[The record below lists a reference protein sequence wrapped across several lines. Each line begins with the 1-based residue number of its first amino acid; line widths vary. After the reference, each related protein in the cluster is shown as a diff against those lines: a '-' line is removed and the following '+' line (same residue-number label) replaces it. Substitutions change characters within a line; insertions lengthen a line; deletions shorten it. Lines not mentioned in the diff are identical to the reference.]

1 MNVEAFAPLAVIL
14 LAITTLVLLTSPDWR
29 LSIGMLALQ
38 YIGVFVLVAVAWP
51 LAMSVTKL
59 VTGWIAGAVLGMSI
73 SGLSTERQSA
83 PQEPYLASEEVETQ
97 PIARRSLRPHAFN
110 SFIAWS
116 QSGSRLSGGLVR
128 FFSAVILG
136 LAVFSIAPA
145 ATDWVSGLTVEQAV
159 GGLLL
164 IGMGLLQLGFAPA
177 VLQTIL
183 GLLTAAAG
191 FEIFYAAIET
201 STLVAGLL
209 SMTNLGLALV
219 GAYLLVAPQMEQDE

>member
-1 MNVEAFAPLAVIL
+1 MNVDAFAPLAVIL
-14 LAITTLVLLTSPDWR
+14 LAVTTLVLLTSFDWR

-51 LAMSVTKL
+51 LALAVTKL

-73 SGLSTERQSA
+73 SGLTAEKRTA
-83 PQEPYLASEEVETQ
+83 PQEPSRASEEAETRPTSRPDLK
-97 PIARRSLRPHAFN
+97 PIPFN
-110 SFIAWS
+110 RFFNLS

-128 FFSAVILG
+128 FFSAAMLG
-136 LAVFSIAPA
+136 LAVFSIAPT
-145 ATDWVSGLTVEQAV
+145 ATDWISGLTVEQAL

-164 IGMGLLQLGFAPA
+164 IGMGLLQLGFAPT

-183 GLLTAAAG
+183 GLLTTAAG
-191 FEIFYAAIET
+191 FEIFYAAVEK

>member
-1 MNVEAFAPLAVIL
+1 MNMAVFAPLAVIL
-14 LAITTLVLLTSPDWR
+14 LAVTTLVLLTSPDWR

-38 YIGVFVLVAVAWP
+38 YVGVFILVAIAWP
-51 LAMSVTKL
+51 LAMAVTKV

-73 SGLSTERQSA
+73 SGLSIETQPRA
-83 PQEPYLASEEVETQ
+83 QETSHASDEVETQ
-97 PIARRSLRPHAFN
+97 PITRKSTRPGAFGRFFAGT
-110 SFIAWS
+110 SSA
-116 QSGSRLSGGLVR
+116 SRLSGGMVR
-128 FFSAVILG
+128 FFSAAMLG
-136 LAVFSIAPA
+136 LAVISISPA
-145 ATDWVSGLTVEQAV
+145 ATGWISGLTVEQAL

-183 GLLTAAAG
+183 GLLTTIAG
-191 FEIFYAAIET
+191 FEIFYAAVET

-219 GAYLLVAPQMEQDE
+219 GAYLLVAPQMEKDE